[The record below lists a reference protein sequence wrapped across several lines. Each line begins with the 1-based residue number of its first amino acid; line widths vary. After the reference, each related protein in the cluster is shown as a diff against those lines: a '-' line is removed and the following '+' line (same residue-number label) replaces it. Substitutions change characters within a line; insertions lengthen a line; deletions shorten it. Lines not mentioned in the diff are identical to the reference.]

1 MRFLYSLL
9 KKQPK
14 GVYLYKKRRVKNFS
28 IFYGKLAFV
37 PFIFIVFGLSLI
49 TWVIW
54 PILSFQL
61 FLSPK
66 FSSLIRPIPD
76 EIIVQA
82 MENEER
88 ILGYQ
93 PGRNKGQ
100 ENASGVLSTEIDYT
114 KASNWFPQKPPEK
127 RTFEEKEYTLSIPKL
142 KIKDARVIIG
152 GEDLGE
158 SLIHYGGTALP
169 GDWGKTVIFGH
180 SVLPQFFNP
189 KNYKTIFSTLPTLE
203 KRDEILVNFDG
214 VTYTYEVFD
223 LRVVSPDD
231 ISVLEQRYDSSY
243 LSLVTCVPPGTY
255 WKRLIVMAGLKK
267 I

>member
-1 MRFLYSLL
+1 MAFYFRLSRKQRGVYIYKKNPIRRFFSFS
-9 KKQPK
+9 K
-14 GVYLYKKRRVKNFS
+14 GVSFIPL
-28 IFYGKLAFV
+28 
-37 PFIFIVFGLSLI
+37 IFISLGLSLI
-49 TWVIW
+49 AWVAY

-76 EIIVQA
+76 EVIVQA

-88 ILGYQ
+88 VLGIKDD
-93 PGRNKGQ
+93 GKEG
-100 ENASGVLSTEIDYT
+100 GVDLAPALDLT
-114 KASNWFPQKPPEK
+114 KASNWFPQKPPET
-127 RTFEEKEYTLSIPKL
+127 TFSNKKEYILSIPKL
-142 KIKDARVIIG
+142 GIEEALVIID
-152 GEDLGE
+152 GEDLGK
-158 SLIHYGGTALP
+158 SLIHYGGTSLP
-169 GDWGKTVIFGH
+169 GDWGKAVIFGH

-203 KRDEILVNFDG
+203 RKDQILVQFDG

-231 ISVLEQRYDSSY
+231 ISVLEQKYDSSY

-255 WKRLIVMAGLKK
+255 WKRLIVMARLKR